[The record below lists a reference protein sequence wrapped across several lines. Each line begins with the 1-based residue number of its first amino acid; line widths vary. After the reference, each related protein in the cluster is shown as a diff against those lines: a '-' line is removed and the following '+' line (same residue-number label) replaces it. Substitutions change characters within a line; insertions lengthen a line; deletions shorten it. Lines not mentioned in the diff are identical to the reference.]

1 MDVAASRSVDTTNAA
16 NSTSFDGVNEGNYL
30 NGVMLFAAA
39 WNTVLADQV
48 IFDLLLDPFG
58 FLVFPNDDLMSEMVG
73 AAAATRSTRTGAHG
87 FPR

>member
-1 MDVAASRSVDTTNAA
+1 
-16 NSTSFDGVNEGNYL
+16 
-30 NGVMLFAAA
+30 MLFAAA